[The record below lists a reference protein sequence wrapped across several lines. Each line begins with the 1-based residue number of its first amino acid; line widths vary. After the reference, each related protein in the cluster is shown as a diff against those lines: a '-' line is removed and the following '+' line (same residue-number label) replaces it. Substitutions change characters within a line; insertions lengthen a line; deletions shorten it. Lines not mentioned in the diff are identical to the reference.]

1 MAALTYYALVRTLI
15 RAAGQT
21 STLARAVG
29 SDWKGMISPLLYV
42 VAIPIALVA
51 PPIALVLYGT
61 VVALWIIPDLRI
73 ERALAE

>member
-1 MAALTYYALVRTLI
+1 
-15 RAAGQT
+15 
-21 STLARAVG
+21 
-29 SDWKGMISPLLYV
+29 MISPLLYV